1 MTAECI
7 FCKIVEG
14 SLPCHRIW
22 EDEDH
27 LAFLSIYP
35 NTLGFSVV
43 IPKQHYPSYAFEL
56 PDDVLTGLVLA
67 AKRVAS
73 RIDRA
78 FEDVGRT
85 GMIFEGFGV
94 DHVHAKLVPMHGTA
108 SLREWKRI
116 ASNVDTY
123 FERYEGYLSSHD
135 SERADD
141 EALARIA
148 KLIREA

>member
-14 SLPCHRIW
+14 SVPCHRIW

-27 LAFLSIYP
+27 LAFLSIFP

-56 PDDVLTGLVLA
+56 PDEVLTGLVLA

-73 RIDRA
+73 RIDAA

-85 GMIFEGFGV
+85 GMIFQAPCPREPGV
-94 DHVHAKLVPMHGTA
+94 
-108 SLREWKRI
+108 R
-116 ASNVDTY
+116 
-123 FERYEGYLSSHD
+123 
-135 SERADD
+135 
-141 EALARIA
+141 
-148 KLIREA
+148 